1 MASHRPLQSAVLAEA
16 WEAAEQLAPARRLH
30 LMAEGELRSG
40 NMNVA
45 LDWSARHQEANV
57 VVGGRRFAAPTPDV
71 AAAMHRA
78 ALGRRTNWC
87 AYHHD
92 GRPEWPAF
100 WIKAPDHTPIR
111 LLHDISRPG
120 HIQITSQPYGRN
132 AWINP
137 IEVTLPADAHIEPAD
152 HVAHGDHYHLII
164 DEDDQTI
171 TLASGRYRDL
181 EQLLNPLNHW
191 LTGQRTIEPET
202 PMANIPVLSCTTTNG
217 DWNTAILTIGDEPPI
232 TVADRPG
239 AWLQH
244 TIDGDLELNVLGPKA
259 VQQYLLDEP
268 VAPLIYGAIVDLIT
282 GRFTNAHWTL
292 LSQRIAAAGWE
303 AIHRYS
309 GHITF
314 DPTQAAPPTLPKE
327 TWDVWD
333 GMNTDIRTDALYV
346 VSGQRLANILADR
359 RVLNNLRNGGS
370 ERIDGKTYYL
380 ADVEGLLAAFR
391 RFVEAHTL
399 DEPDD
404 DDGYDGDL
412 P

>member
-1 MASHRPLQSAVLAEA
+1 
-16 WEAAEQLAPARRLH
+16 
-30 LMAEGELRSG
+30 MAEGELRSG
-40 NMNVA
+40 NMTVA
-45 LDWSARHQEANV
+45 GDSAAWRAEAV
-57 VVGGRRFAAPTPDV
+57 VVIGDRRYLAPSTDI
-71 AAAMHRA
+71 AAAMIRA
-78 ALGRRTNWC
+78 ARAKPVNWT

-100 WIKAPDHTPIR
+100 WIKIPDHTPIR

-120 HIQITSQPYGRN
+120 HIQITSQPHGRN

-137 IEVTLPADAHIEPAD
+137 LDVTLPADAHIEPAD

-191 LTGQRTIEPET
+191 LTGQRAIEPET

-244 TIDGDLELNVLGPKA
+244 TIDDNVELNVQAGKHLEKYRLPTRIA
-259 VQQYLLDEP
+259 ELIHDAIIQL
-268 VAPLIYGAIVDLIT
+268 VAGTFTT
-282 GRFTNAHWTL
+282 GRFTNAHWAL
-292 LSQRIAAAGWE
+292 LAQRLAAAGWG
-303 AIHRYS
+303 ASLKDS
-309 GHITF
+309 GIITV
-314 DPTQAAPPTLPKE
+314 DVSQDRSIALPKE
-327 TWDVWD
+327 AWDVWD

-346 VSGQRLANILADR
+346 VSGQRLANILGDR